1 VPDSES
7 DPTPPP
13 AIGAD
18 VAERLIAALERIARG
33 PAYDGR
39 GTPQPDPVRARIAR
53 DFDVL
58 RGLLG
63 QPGTPRPL
71 RMHRESEAVFVDDTL
86 PPESRAAVVE
96 SPGDGSSG
104 FVSERIDLRR
114 RLQDVVELPLKK
126 ITDPMPISRVEIFD
140 AEGALLAFGPSLA
153 PIPSVLELRS

>member
-1 VPDSES
+1 VPDSERG
-7 DPTPPP
+7 PTPPP
-13 AIGAD
+13 IDAD

-63 QPGTPRPL
+63 QPAAPRPL
-71 RMHRESEAVFVDDTL
+71 RMHRESETVVVEESL
-86 PPESRAAVVE
+86 PPESRAVVVE
-96 SPGDGSSG
+96 SPGDGASG
-104 FVSERIDLRR
+104 FVSERVDLRR
-114 RLQDVVELPLKK
+114 RLLELPLKK
-126 ITDPMPISRVEIFD
+126 ITDLMPISRVEIFD

-153 PIPSVLELRS
+153 PLAPVLELRS